1 MKRNFFCIFSVLE
14 LNASSKRTGKKLLK
28 ELEEATKSHR
38 IKKDEKTSI
47 FCNSVS
53 DEIISQKIPQNSL
66 ILIDDVDIIFEEDE
80 GFISATYQLA
90 SNSKRPIVM
99 TCRDICPHLNKMA
112 PQQNRIYF
120 QNALNDRVSILLELI
135 SLAESGYRLPPN
147 YITVNYTIKLIEKN
161 FSKIKYCL
169 KYFFLR
175 FFKNLLILKF
185 KYLI

>member
-14 LNASSKRTGKKLLK
+14 LNASSKRTGKRLLK

-38 IKKDEKTSI
+38 IKKDERTSI

-53 DEIISQKIPQNSL
+53 DGIISSKIPQNSL

-80 GFISATYQLA
+80 GFISATYQLV

-112 PQQNRIYF
+112 LQQNRIYF
-120 QNALNDRVSILLELI
+120 KDAFNDRVSILLELI

-147 YITVNYTIKLIEKN
+147 CIAVCINYDIKLIEKN
-161 FSKIKYCL
+161 LSKIKYCL
-169 KYFFLR
+169 KYLF
-175 FFKNLLILKF
+175 
-185 KYLI
+185 